1 MRMDAFDIFA
11 RAEVPHFTRLV
22 PGAAGEYR
30 LVGRVPNRPIDRV
43 LMCKPLFWP
52 LRELSGVPE
61 TNCFVKRSCQHH
73 SLIDVVPL
81 NPVDLALMAFT
92 NHNGSLLLVY

>member
-1 MRMDAFDIFA
+1 MDAFDVFA
-11 RAEVPHFTRLV
+11 RAEVPHFTCLV
-22 PGAAGEYR
+22 PRAAGEYR

-43 LMCKPLFWP
+43 LMCKPLFGP

-61 TNCFVKRSCQHH
+61 TNSLVERSCQHH

-81 NPVDLALMAFT
+81 NPVDFTLMAFT
-92 NHNGSLLLVY
+92 NDDGSLLLV